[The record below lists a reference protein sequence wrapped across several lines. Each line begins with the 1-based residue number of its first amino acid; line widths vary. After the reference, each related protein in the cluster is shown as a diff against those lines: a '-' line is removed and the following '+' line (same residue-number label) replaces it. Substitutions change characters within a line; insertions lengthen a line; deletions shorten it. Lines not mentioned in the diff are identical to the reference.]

1 MNNTPQ
7 IPNGLSSKKV
17 MLPNGGHVF
26 VMANPEPQ
34 ISQTKNAMNI
44 EQLKAM
50 LQAYHELSSANLSD
64 EQTNRLVELVAETH
78 KQINDLTS
86 SASPVSVAG
95 PSVNLTHGPHA
106 FNQVGYEKYVCDTNP
121 SGFCLAVQAQIETLI
136 FNIMHDTT
144 RKAGMGL
151 RDDGVPADKMC
162 GAYNPNNQIDMSEVI
177 KTAVC
182 MDKDMWPFFRVRPI
196 KGESKHLTKF
206 RQELFCLTNIEP
218 SSGSYEVGNGGSI

>member
-1 MNNTPQ
+1 MNNTPK

-26 VMANPEPQ
+26 VMSNPEP
-34 ISQTKNAMNI
+34 MNI

-86 SASPVSVAG
+86 SAKPVYMAVPTG
-95 PSVNLTHGPHA
+95 HPEHGPHA

-121 SGFCLAVQAQIETLI
+121 SGFCLSTQGRIQALI
-136 FNIMHDTT
+136 FNIMQDAT

-162 GAYNPNNQIDMSEVI
+162 GAYNSHGQVDMSEVI
-177 KTAVC
+177 KSAVC
-182 MDKDMWPFFRVRPI
+182 LDKDMWPFFRVRPI
-196 KGESKHLTKF
+196 KGESKQLTKF